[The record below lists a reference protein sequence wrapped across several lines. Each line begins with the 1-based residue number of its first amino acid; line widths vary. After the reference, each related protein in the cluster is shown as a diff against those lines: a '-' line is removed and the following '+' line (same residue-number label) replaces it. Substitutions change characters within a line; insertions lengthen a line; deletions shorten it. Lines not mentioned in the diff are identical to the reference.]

1 MTISR
6 DVINPDGS
14 KWEAVSDG
22 FDIEEPCVL
31 VPVSAIDKLDDAT
44 LAAWVRLAKPEA
56 EYSAA
61 LMFAD
66 YVVDRGVR
74 YLDEATLTGDTSK
87 VTLLYAYRG
96 HSALIDEAIRVIEKI
111 KARIEAR
118 PEIKDARVGIA
129 AKYDKLFLAIGRRD
143 GFQCQHCGAS
153 KDLAIDHIQP
163 LILGGSNELDNLQ
176 ILCKSCNSRK
186 SDK

>member
-14 KWEAVSDG
+14 TWEAVSDG
-22 FDIEEPCVL
+22 FDIAEPCVL
-31 VPVSAIDKLDDAT
+31 VPVSSIDKLDDAT
-44 LAAWVRLAKPEA
+44 LGAWLRLAKSEA

-66 YVVDRGVR
+66 YVADRGVR
-74 YLDEATLTGDTSK
+74 YLNETVLTEDAAN
-87 VTLLYAYRG
+87 VARLYAFRG
-96 HSALIDEAIRVIEKI
+96 HSELVAEAIRVIEKV

-118 PEIKDARVGIA
+118 PKIKENRAGIA

-143 GFQCQHCGAS
+143 GFQCQHCGTT
-153 KDLAIDHIQP
+153 KDLVIDHVKP
-163 LILGGSNELDNLQ
+163 LIMGGTNDLDNLQ